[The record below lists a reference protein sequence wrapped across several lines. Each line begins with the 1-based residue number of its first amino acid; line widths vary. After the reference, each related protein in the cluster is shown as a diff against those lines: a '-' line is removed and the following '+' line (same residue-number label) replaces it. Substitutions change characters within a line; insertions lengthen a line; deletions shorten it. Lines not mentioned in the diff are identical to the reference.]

1 MRPGILAAMLLVS
14 ACGGGTPAGPTPA
27 APAPPVISVASI
39 AIRGEALAI
48 GAAAQFTAIAT
59 LSNNTTQDV
68 SSQAEW
74 RSSNQA
80 AATVASGGM
89 VRGLASGQSDI
100 SATYQGVSGSYRVD
114 VAVRTFTLSGV
125 ATDATSGQPL
135 AAVQVEAIDGESAG
149 ALSVAGDAPGSYVL
163 RGLRAGAFTARAR
176 SLGYDSGDQRITI
189 DAADVRADYQLRRS
203 AAPDASCAYAA
214 ALTSGGAE
222 ADPAGVLSG
231 VSITRTAGTCTW
243 EAASDAS
250 WITFFAAASGSGNAV
265 LQYVVAQ
272 NLTGSPR
279 SGRITVTWA
288 TGRAQLTVTQA
299 AGCSYVPD
307 AQSIEV
313 AATSGGSYS
322 LALHRGYGSCAW
334 QAIAASWIQLAA
346 ASGEGND
353 AVRFS
358 VQTNPQN
365 AVREG
370 GIVLRWPGADGFLT
384 ITVRQA
390 ALAPEVCWYTAAP
403 QALRISPTTA
413 LTQIAVTRTS
423 GSCSWQA
430 SVNSSWLIVGNSAG
444 TGTGTIA
451 LLVQPNTS
459 ASARTAT
466 VIVQWNGGS
475 AAVAVTQDGDI
486 PCTYSVSPGE
496 IRISLGGLPPEP
508 FVVTA
513 SRAGCAWTAST
524 SASWLFLST
533 SPLGHTVAGNGSGI
547 IGLAANAVTTRDC
560 IRAAVVEVRWSGGG
574 ADVVVYQPGWS
585 GPQPPLC
592 PSP

>member
-1 MRPGILAAMLLVS
+1 MRRGILAAILLVS
-14 ACGGGTPAGPTPA
+14 ACGGGTPAGPAPA
-27 APAPPVISVASI
+27 APAPPIVTVASI

-48 GAAAQFTAIAT
+48 GASAQFTATAT

-68 SSQAEW
+68 TTQAEW

-80 AATVASGGM
+80 AAAVASGGM
-89 VRGLASGQSDI
+89 VRGMASGQSDI

-114 VAVRTFTLSGV
+114 VVARTFTLSGV
-125 ATDATSGQPL
+125 ATDATTGQPL
-135 AAVQVEAIDGESAG
+135 AAVQVEAIDGASAG

-163 RGLRAGAFTARAR
+163 RGLSAGTFTARAR

-189 DAADVRADYQLRRS
+189 DGADVRADYQLRRS
-203 AAPDASCAYAA
+203 AAPDTTCTYAA

-222 ADPAGVLSG
+222 ADPAAVLSG
-231 VSITRTAGTCTW
+231 VTITRTAGTCTW
-243 EAASDAS
+243 EAASDSS
-250 WITFFAAASGSGNAV
+250 WITFFSAASGSGNGV

-288 TGRAQLTVTQA
+288 TGRTQLTVTQA
-299 AGCSYVPD
+299 AGCSYLPD
-307 AQSIEV
+307 APSIEV
-313 AATSGGSYS
+313 AATGGSYS
-322 LALHRGYGSCAW
+322 LALHRAYGSCSW
-334 QAIAASWIQLAA
+334 QATAASWIQLVA
-346 ASGEGND
+346 ASGAGND

-370 GIVLRWPGADGFLT
+370 GIVLRWPGADGFLV

-390 ALAPEVCWYTAAP
+390 ALAPEVCWYTATAEAP
-403 QALRISPTTA
+403 RISPTTA
-413 LTQIAVTRTS
+413 LTRIAVTRTS

-430 SVNSSWLIVGNSAG
+430 SVNSSWLIVGDSAG
-444 TGTGTIA
+444 TGTGTVA

-475 AAVAVTQDGDI
+475 AEVAVTQDGDI
-486 PCTYSVSPGE
+486 PCTYSVLPGG
-496 IRISLGGLPPEP
+496 ITISLGGLAPEP

-533 SPLGHTVAGNGSGI
+533 SPLGHTVSGNGSGI
-547 IGLAANAVTTRDC
+547 IGLAANAVVTRDC
-560 IRAAVVEVRWSGGG
+560 IRRAVVEVRWSGGG
-574 ADVVVYQPGWS
+574 ADVIVYQPAWS

-592 PSP
+592 PSQ